1 MPLTKEEAIE
11 NVKTAKRELKHL
23 LNEHGCA
30 MNGWGKAESYNVIR
44 QLLLRLTIDEINE
57 LGIFKEAN
65 EERDGIT
72 KLDAHPYR

>member
-30 MNGWGKAESYNVIR
+30 MKGWGKAESYNVIR
-44 QLLLRLTIDEINE
+44 QLILKLDDTIDTSLSE
-57 LGIFKEAN
+57 LAIFRN
-65 EERDGIT
+65 VEEVE
-72 KLDAHPYR
+72 

>member
-23 LNEHGCA
+23 LYEHGCA

-44 QLLLRLTIDEINE
+44 QLILNAKIGSVCDLNE
-57 LGIFKEAN
+57 LGIFKSV
-65 EERDGIT
+65 EEVE
-72 KLDAHPYR
+72 

>member
-30 MNGWGKAESYNVIR
+30 MKGWGKAESYNVIR
-44 QLLLRLTIDEINE
+44 QLILKLDDTIDTSLSE
-57 LGIFKEAN
+57 LAIFRNVEEA
-65 EERDGIT
+65 E
-72 KLDAHPYR
+72 